1 MEKKEEPMQVLTAKE
16 TCSFLRISRTTLW
29 RLRKKGEIKGF
40 NVGAQVFFT
49 DDEIKLYI
57 ERQMQ
62 KGESA

>member
-1 MEKKEEPMQVLTAKE
+1 MQVLTAKE

>member
-1 MEKKEEPMQVLTAKE
+1 MQVLTAKE

-49 DDEIKLYI
+49 DDEIKSYI

>member
-1 MEKKEEPMQVLTAKE
+1 MQVLTQAE
-16 TCSFLRISRTTLW
+16 TAELLRISKTTLW

-49 DDEIKLYI
+49 DEEIWSYI
-57 ERQMQ
+57 ERQIQ

>member
-1 MEKKEEPMQVLTAKE
+1 MQVLTQAE
-16 TCSFLRISRTTLW
+16 TAELLRISKTTLW

-49 DDEIKLYI
+49 DEEIRSYI
-57 ERQMQ
+57 ERQIQ

>member
-1 MEKKEEPMQVLTAKE
+1 MQVLTAKE

-29 RLRKKGEIKGF
+29 RLRKRGEIKGF
-40 NVGAQVFFT
+40 NVGSQVFFT

-62 KGESA
+62 KGETA

>member
-1 MEKKEEPMQVLTAKE
+1 MQVLTAKE

-62 KGESA
+62 KGETA